1 MTPVICQGKA
11 CLHAPPR
18 AHGSPSP
25 RQLEGSG
32 WKRFRELL
40 PERWSG
46 SPSPSTGLVGLG
58 RKNFE
63 KDLLVSSEGFWGAPK
78 PLEAPKAFGK
88 ETTSREPNGSR
99 LGVILHYTIK
109 CVRKTLRFFCVARVT
124 VWSRPYLL
132 ASVPGPDRRLNPPIA
147 ARIPVAIIK
156 NIRSALRASGAAWPR
171 QLALEGCRMA
181 PSPSRLV

>member
-1 MTPVICQGKA
+1 MFAFKIKEDVGAQAKPDDSSNLPRQG
-11 CLHAPPR
+11 LSTRP
-18 AHGSPSP
+18 SPSTWEP
-25 RQLEGSG
+25 
-32 WKRFRELL
+32 L
-40 PERWSG
+40 PETTRG
-46 SPSPSTGLVGLG
+46 PSTGLVGLG

-63 KDLLVSSEGFWGAPK
+63 KDLLVSSEGFWSAPK

-109 CVRKTLRFFCVARVT
+109 CVRKTLRFFGVARVT

-132 ASVPGPDRRLNPPIA
+132 ASVPGPDRRINPPIA

-156 NIRSALRASGAAWPR
+156 NVRSPLRASGAAWPR